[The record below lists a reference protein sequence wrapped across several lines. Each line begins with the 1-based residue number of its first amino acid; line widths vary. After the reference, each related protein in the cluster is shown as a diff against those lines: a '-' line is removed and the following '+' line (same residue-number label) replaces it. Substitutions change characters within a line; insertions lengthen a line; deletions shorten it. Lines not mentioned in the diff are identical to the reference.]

1 MCVYARDVR
10 PRVATDTLP
19 LISSVAQKIDHIK
32 KLPDH
37 QRARDT
43 LEECAR
49 HVNPLLKARGWRVN
63 KLYEIC
69 CCTAGG
75 KNLGVGGFCC
85 PAGDGL
91 TSLRIALRL
100 RHPKS
105 HELHDFDHAM
115 RVLIHEVRRA
125 HRR

>member
-1 MCVYARDVR
+1 MRS
-10 PRVATDTLP
+10 RVATDTSP
-19 LISSVAQKIDHIK
+19 PGASVAQSVDHIK

-49 HVNPLLKARGWRVN
+49 HVNPLLKARGWRVL

-75 KNLGVGGFCC
+75 RNLGVGGFCC
-85 PAGDGL
+85 PAGDGV

-100 RHPKS
+100 REPKS

-115 RVLIHEVRRA
+115 RVLIHEARRA
-125 HRR
+125 HRT